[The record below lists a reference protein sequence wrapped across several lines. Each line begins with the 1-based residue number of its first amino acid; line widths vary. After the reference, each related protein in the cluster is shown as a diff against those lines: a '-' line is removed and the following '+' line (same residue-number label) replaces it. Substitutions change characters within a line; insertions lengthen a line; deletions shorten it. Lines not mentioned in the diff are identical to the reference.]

1 MIALLTGPVTSQTS
15 WIFFSKQRPTP
26 TEIMG
31 ETCRLEN
38 GRGEKVENATNKKAK
53 IKTELTGKPGRNSVE
68 YD

>member
-38 GRGEKVENATNKKAK
+38 GRDERVENATNKKAK